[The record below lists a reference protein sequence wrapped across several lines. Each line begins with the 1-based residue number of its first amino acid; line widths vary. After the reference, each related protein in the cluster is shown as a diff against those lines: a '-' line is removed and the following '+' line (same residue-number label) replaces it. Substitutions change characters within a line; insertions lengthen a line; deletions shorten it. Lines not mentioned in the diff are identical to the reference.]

1 MNARELNSIVDE
13 FGRRSNGIRPLN
25 GAISKSFSEICH
37 FPFNLSVS
45 ITRQINCKYSQKSRR
60 GAAHI

>member
-1 MNARELNSIVDE
+1 MNARGLNSIVDE
-13 FGRRSNGIRPLN
+13 FCSNGIRPLN

-60 GAAHI
+60 GATHI